1 MNPLQWQPL
10 TRDAF
15 APFGDVV
22 AVDPEG
28 GRDANQGSAKRVDFL
43 ASLQNARPG
52 ARANVVAIHSL
63 PRPLPFD
70 VVLLERHPH
79 SSQLFSPMRVKRYVV
94 IVAPTL
100 PSGGPDEA
108 GLRAF
113 LASPTQAINYRQ
125 GTWHHPLLVLDE
137 PADFTMLV
145 WEDGTGG
152 DCEERPLATRRRL
165 SAG

>member
-1 MNPLQWQPL
+1 MSALSWEPL
-10 TRDAF
+10 TREAF
-15 APFGDVV
+15 APFGDVI
-22 AVDPEG
+22 AVDVES
-28 GRDANQGSAKRVDFL
+28 GRDANQGSARRVDFL
-43 ASLQNARPG
+43 AALESSRPG

-70 VVLLERHPH
+70 VVLLERHAH

-113 LASPTQAINYRQ
+113 LAAPTQAIKYRK

-137 PADFTMLV
+137 AADFTMLV
-145 WEDGTGG
+145 WEDGTAG
-152 DCEERPLATRRRL
+152 DCEERRLSQRRRL
-165 SAG
+165 A